1 MKNGSNNLVVPPH
14 LDILLRDVGDLRGGP
29 VPRVDEDGVVGLTLP
44 LRVASVHR
52 LQPIFRSPKKK
63 GIRISFQQ
71 SESTNV

>member
-1 MKNGSNNLVVPPH
+1 MKNGSNNLVVHPH

-52 LQPIFRSPKKK
+52 LQPIFWSPKKK
-63 GIRISFQQ
+63 GIRISFQK
-71 SESTNV
+71 SESMN

>member
-1 MKNGSNNLVVPPH
+1 MVQTPWLFIPPH

-71 SESTNV
+71 SESMN